1 MARGV
6 LAAVAGLAALAAG
19 AAIADGPGGGSPADP
34 PRLVLVLVVDQLRQD
49 RLDPALP
56 GGLGRLAREG
66 RVFADARIDHAH
78 TETCPGHVTILTGVH
93 PGRAGVPGNQFVDRA
108 TGRVVYC
115 VEDPEGRHREIGGE
129 AARSPGLIRVDA
141 LGDWL
146 RRAHPKARVF
156 AVSAKDRAAILLGGR
171 RPDGAFWIDS
181 RRSAGF
187 TTSRY
192 YRADLPAWV
201 RAFNG
206 EGEAGRGFLAEL
218 PDAWVHPSSAPG
230 ARADDFP
237 GESPRYGTTSPH
249 PLADGDPLT
258 AVARLLAT
266 PFVDEVT
273 LDFALELLRRE
284 GLGRDGVADLLAVS
298 LSATDMVGH
307 LYGPESQEARD
318 TLHRVDGAL
327 GRFLDAVESEV
338 GPGRT
343 VVALTSDHGVMP
355 LPEWLDAVGAS
366 ECPVPGGRVDAR
378 RLLLEL
384 DTALH
389 RELDPPGAPDGRWLA
404 VAGYRFTVNRRRAA
418 TLGVPVGRVVEAA
431 RRWLE
436 AVPAVQRVWTPEEV
450 ESRAD
455 REPLARL
462 FRNSWDPE
470 RGGDFEVQVLPT
482 CLLSPFPFGTS
493 HGTPW
498 PYDREVPLV
507 FRGPGV
513 RPGVVRGPAR
523 PVDVAP
529 TLAELLGIP
538 VPPGL
543 DGRPLPLR

>member
-1 MARGV
+1 MTRGL
-6 LAAVAGLAALAAG
+6 LAAAALLALLAARAVRGDAPPAA
-19 AAIADGPGGGSPADP
+19 SPEP
-34 PRLVLVLVVDQLRQD
+34 RPRLVLVVVVDQLRRD
-49 RLDPALP
+49 HLDPALP

-66 RVFADARIDHAH
+66 RVFVDARIDHAH

-93 PGRAGVPGNQFVDRA
+93 PGRAGVPGNQFVDRDS
-108 TGRVVYC
+108 GRVVYC
-115 VEDPEGRHREIGGE
+115 VEDPEARHREIGGD
-129 AARSPGLIRVDA
+129 AFRSPGLVRMDGF
-141 LGDWL
+141 GDWL
-146 RRAHPKARVF
+146 RRAHPEARVF

-171 RPDGAFWIDS
+171 RPDAAYWIDR

-187 TTSRY
+187 TTSGY
-192 YRADLPAWV
+192 YRRDLPGWV

-206 EGEAGRGFLAEL
+206 HDRPEGGFLGRL
-218 PDAWVHPSSAPG
+218 PETWTHPGSAPG
-230 ARADDFP
+230 ARPDDFP
-237 GESPRYGTTSPH
+237 GESPRHGATSPH
-249 PLADGDPLT
+249 PVADADPLT
-258 AVARLLAT
+258 AVSRLVAS

-284 GLGRDGVADLLAVS
+284 GLGRDEVPDLLAVS

-307 LYGPESQEARD
+307 LYGPESQEALD
-318 TLHRVDGAL
+318 CLHRVDRAL
-327 GRFLDAVESEV
+327 ARFLEAVDREI

-343 VVALTSDHGVMP
+343 LVVLTSDHGVMP
-355 LPEWLDAVGAS
+355 LPEWLEAIGAS

-378 RLLLEL
+378 RLLLDL
-384 DTALH
+384 DRALH

-418 TLGVPVGRVVEAA
+418 ALGVPVDRVVEAA

-436 AVPAVQRVWTPEEV
+436 AVPVVQRVWTPEEIAAR
-450 ESRAD
+450 SD

-462 FRNSWDPE
+462 YRNSFDPE

-498 PYDREVPLV
+498 AYDREVPLV
-507 FRGPGV
+507 FHGSGV
-513 RPGVVRGPAR
+513 ESGIVRGRAR

-529 TLAELLGIP
+529 TLAELLAIP